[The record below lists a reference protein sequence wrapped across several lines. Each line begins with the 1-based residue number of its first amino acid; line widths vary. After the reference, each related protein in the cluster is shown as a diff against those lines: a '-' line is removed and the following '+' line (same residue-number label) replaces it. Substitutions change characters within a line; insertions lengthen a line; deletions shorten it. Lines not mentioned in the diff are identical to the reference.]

1 MAREYLDSNRKD
13 GEAMIQ
19 VLARQDTQA
28 LVGIAHRITGA
39 ARMVGQ
45 SALAAEAAQLE
56 VAARQNQ
63 LDRIIE
69 LSQRVQTLMD
79 SISREIGF
87 WLDE

>member
-1 MAREYLDSNRKD
+1 M
-13 GEAMIQ
+13 
-19 VLARQDTQA
+19 
-28 LVGIAHRITGA
+28 GIAHRITGA